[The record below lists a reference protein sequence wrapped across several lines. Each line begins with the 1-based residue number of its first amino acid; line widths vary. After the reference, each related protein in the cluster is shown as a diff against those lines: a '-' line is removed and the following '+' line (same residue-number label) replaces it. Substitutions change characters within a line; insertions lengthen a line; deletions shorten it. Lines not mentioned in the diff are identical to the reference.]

1 MGGNEMANNPFD
13 DNTASILNIIA
24 NQQWNDQWST
34 YIRYW
39 QADWDSNLSDDTE
52 NWTVGVR
59 YQYTPAIQF
68 KLEYDMI
75 DYGRFR
81 YSVHG
86 DDNVIRFQHDGQL
99 LICRTIYSNNSK
111 QRASALC
118 FVIAL
123 YVKQRKTWETL
134 LCGDVSAPF
143 ITSQF
148 QEDAS
153 LRHSALDAESG
164 VSKLRCVSV
173 FDAAGCRV
181 RPGMT
186 KTKLPPIDSV

>member
-86 DDNVIRFQHDGQL
+86 R
-99 LICRTIYSNNSK
+99 
-111 QRASALC
+111 
-118 FVIAL
+118 
-123 YVKQRKTWETL
+123 
-134 LCGDVSAPF
+134 
-143 ITSQF
+143 
-148 QEDAS
+148 
-153 LRHSALDAESG
+153 
-164 VSKLRCVSV
+164 
-173 FDAAGCRV
+173 
-181 RPGMT
+181 
-186 KTKLPPIDSV
+186 